1 MGKYILKRIAIGLLV
16 ALAVSFLVYFLEDL
30 RPGDPVL
37 TYLSDAYTQEEYDE
51 MAAKLGYDKP
61 LLVRYG
67 QYMWGLLHGDL
78 GTSYAY
84 DLPVWDLFISRL
96 PNTLILSLSA
106 ELFAIV
112 LSIPMG
118 IFAARRR
125 GKISDNIISSVA
137 TFGLAA
143 PNFWVGLML
152 IVLFAVKLDWFEF
165 VGFNSWK
172 DLVLPSITIGTGHMA
187 ILTRQ
192 TRSAMID
199 VSSEDF
205 LMLARSKGVSE
216 FGVMARHAFQ
226 NALLPII
233 TVIFTNIAGV
243 MQGAILTET
252 VFSWPG
258 VGRLTIEAVKAND
271 IELATGCIVMSAII
285 SVMVFVICDLAYMFI
300 DPRVKTRL
308 IK

>member
-1 MGKYILKRIAIGLLV
+1 MV
-16 ALAVSFLVYFLEDL
+16 AVAVSFLVFFLEDL
-30 RPGDPVL
+30 RPGDPVIQ
-37 TYLSDAYTQEEYDE
+37 YLSESFTQEEYDA
-51 MAAKLGYDKP
+51 MASQMGYDKP
-61 LLVRYG
+61 VLVRYG
-67 QYMWGLLHGDL
+67 RYMWGLLHGDL

-84 DLPVWDLFISRL
+84 HLPVWDLFIARL
-96 PNTLILSLSA
+96 PATLILSISA
-106 ELFAIV
+106 EVFAVV

-118 IFAARRR
+118 FFAAMRR
-125 GKISDNIISSVA
+125 GKISDNIISSIA

-152 IVLFAVKLDWFEF
+152 IVVFAINLNWFGF
-165 VGFNSWK
+165 VGFESWR

-205 LMLARSKGVSE
+205 LMLARSKGVTE
-216 FGVMARHAFQ
+216 FNVMTDHAFK

-233 TVIFTNIAGV
+233 TVIFTDLAGV

-258 VGRLTIEAVKAND
+258 VGRLMIEAVKAND
-271 IELATGCIVMSAII
+271 VELATGCIVMSAII
-285 SVMVFVICDLAYMFI
+285 SVLIFVICDMAYMFI